1 VQVRNETLQCASSE
15 CGNAFRADAFDVI
28 VRLTHGHGC
37 TAKMLCRRFTF
48 VMSQFK
54 RVDTVTKFGCD
65 DTNSHLSL
73 VCSRLI
79 YGHTRRSIFA
89 NLADEEVERDE
100 V

>member
-1 VQVRNETLQCASSE
+1 MT
-15 CGNAFRADAFDVI
+15 FRADAFDVI
-28 VRLTHGHGC
+28 VRLTHGYGA

-48 VMSQFK
+48 MMSLYK

-65 DTNSHLSL
+65 DMNSHLSP

-79 YGHTRRSIFA
+79 YGHTHGNIFA
-89 NLADEEVERDE
+89 NLADEEVERDG